1 MSILSFFRKSAP
13 APRLP
18 KDDDAMM
25 RLYKKL
31 RWQSFIAGTVG
42 YSLYY
47 VCRTS
52 LNVVKK
58 PILESGALDAT
69 QQGVIV
75 GLANGGGI
83 VGNMVLFVAFAVMWG
98 VNGWSQSM
106 GAPPAIIALSRW
118 YPLSKRGTYY
128 GFFSASHNLGEF
140 LSFLFV
146 GAVVG
151 FFGWQWGF
159 VGSSVAGVL
168 GVLTIVLLMHDT
180 PESKG
185 LPPIEELSVE
195 ETPVTPRDHGKTS
208 DLQRSVIRNPLVWVL
223 ALSSAFM
230 YISRYAINGWGVL
243 FLQEIKG
250 YTLAAATQVISVNA
264 LCGIV
269 GTVFSGWLSDAFFY
283 GRRNVLAFGFG
294 VLNTVALC
302 LFLYSGDGLIVNIL
316 SMILFG
322 VAIGVLICF
331 LGGLMAIDIVPREA
345 TGAAL
350 GIVGMASYVGAG
362 LQDIVSGWLINS
374 GKTELDG
381 VTSYNFDS
389 AIVFWIAAS
398 AVSFI
403 LALFVAKRS
412 HR

>member
-1 MSILSFFRKSAP
+1 M
-13 APRLP
+13 
-18 KDDDAMM
+18 
-25 RLYKKL
+25 
-31 RWQSFIAGTVG
+31 
-42 YSLYY
+42 
-47 VCRTS
+47 
-52 LNVVKK
+52 
-58 PILESGALDAT
+58 
-69 QQGVIV
+69 
-75 GLANGGGI
+75 
-83 VGNMVLFVAFAVMWG
+83 
-98 VNGWSQSM
+98 
-106 GAPPAIIALSRW
+106 
-118 YPLSKRGTYY
+118 
-128 GFFSASHNLGEF
+128 
-140 LSFLFV
+140 
-146 GAVVG
+146 
-151 FFGWQWGF
+151 
-159 VGSSVAGVL
+159 
-168 GVLTIVLLMHDT
+168 
-180 PESKG
+180 
-185 LPPIEELSVE
+185 
-195 ETPVTPRDHGKTS
+195 
-208 DLQRSVIRNPLVWVL
+208 IRNPLVWVL

-322 VAIGVLICF
+322 VEIGVLICF